1 MRLFA
6 SGLATRALDPSR
18 YPEDVP
24 LEFKIISSSIE
35 RAQTSIEARNAEIRK
50 NVLKYA
56 TS

>member
-24 LEFKIISSSIE
+24 LEFKIISSSID
-35 RAQTSIEARNAEIRK
+35 K
-50 NVLKYA
+50 
-56 TS
+56 